1 LQISTSVRFGYLF
14 AHFGDQKI
22 QFVERNMIK
31 SQIRSRA
38 NLVRGIEG
46 GSIDIV
52 AIIGMSSPISI
63 EF

>member
-1 LQISTSVRFGYLF
+1 
-14 AHFGDQKI
+14 
-22 QFVERNMIK
+22 MIK